1 MQAEVLTSTMDI
13 PGGVM
18 VRARDLPT
26 ENKCTLEIGGM
37 KVLDH
42 KEMPMVSAMTGTGV
56 VTQYLA
62 GGLHR

>member
-1 MQAEVLTSTMDI
+1 MDI

-18 VRARDLPT
+18 VRDLPT

-42 KEMPMVSAMTGTGV
+42 KEMPLVSTMTGTGV

>member
-1 MQAEVLTSTMDI
+1 MEVLTSTMDI
-13 PGGVM
+13 PGGVT
-18 VRARDLPT
+18 VRDLPT

-42 KEMPMVSAMTGTGV
+42 KEMPMVSTMTGTGV

>member
-1 MQAEVLTSTMDI
+1 MEVLTSTMDI

-18 VRARDLPT
+18 VRDLPT
-26 ENKCTLEIGGM
+26 ENKSPLEIGEM

-42 KEMPMVSAMTGTGV
+42 KEMPLVSTMTGTGV

>member
-1 MQAEVLTSTMDI
+1 MDI
-13 PGGVM
+13 PGCVM
-18 VRARDLPT
+18 VRDLPT
-26 ENKCTLEIGGM
+26 ENKSPLEIGGM

-42 KEMPMVSAMTGTGV
+42 KEMPLVSTMTGTGV